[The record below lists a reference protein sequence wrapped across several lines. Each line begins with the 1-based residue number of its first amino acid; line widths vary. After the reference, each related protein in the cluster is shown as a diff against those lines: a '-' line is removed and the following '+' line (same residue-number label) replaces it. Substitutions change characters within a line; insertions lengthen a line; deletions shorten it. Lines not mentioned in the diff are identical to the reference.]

1 MNPIYIQTVRVHL
14 YILCKNVY
22 TFEKLEFSF
31 FNSFFIRKR
40 YDGFTICLLLSGSC
54 VQNIHFTISQN
65 FLRFSKNLFFLNV
78 LFYYPFFIIVLFE
91 YTLFSKR
98 VALSFSSTFFL
109 LPRDL
114 NFNLEI
120 CWSKYFVTFLSLYRF
135 PFLFK
140 NAVCVYIY
148 IYQLDVSF
156 NL

>member
-1 MNPIYIQTVRVHL
+1 MFIHL
-14 YILCKNVY
+14 KNLNFLFL
-22 TFEKLEFSF
+22 TAFLFEKDMTVLLFVYYYLDPVSRISILLYLRIF
-31 FNSFFIRKR
+31 FA
-40 YDGFTICLLLSGSC
+40 
-54 VQNIHFTISQN
+54 SQKI
-65 FLRFSKNLFFLNV
+65 FFFLNV